1 MQWQII
7 EDGALRFRCWDEEF
21 VVYNAFS
28 GDTHILAAPAAEL
41 LLMLQGAP
49 LETLSLARMLAEQWQ
64 CDVSPD
70 FLGEL
75 EMMLSDMQVLS
86 LVKRI
91 RP

>member
-7 EDGALRFRCWDEEF
+7 DDGALQFRCWDEEF

-41 LLMLQGAP
+41 LLMLQGAS
-49 LETLSLARMLAEQWQ
+49 LETQSLARLLAEKWQ
-64 CDVSPD
+64 CELSPD
-70 FLGEL
+70 FLDEV
-75 EMMLSDMQVLS
+75 ETMLSDMQALS

-91 RP
+91 